1 MIERL
6 DQRHSAIMNRIAAAI
21 PANYNTPAIA
31 KVAV

>member
-6 DQRHSAIMNRIAAAI
+6 DQRHSAIMNLIAAAI
-21 PANYNTPAIA
+21 PTNDNTPTIA